1 MSDTL
6 ERLRRLQGLRPQ
18 KKTVEPELP
27 PAPMPVPAEVPRT
40 LLLGDELANAAGTC
54 YVVSSRYTLATARGS
69 HPLGALLEREPAAL
83 APHFPQ
89 FGLHRHLDFT
99 QAAFIDTETTG
110 LGGGAGIYAFMVGV
124 GTFEEVGADWAFVV
138 RQFFMRN
145 PAEEGALLVA
155 LADLLGRYAMTV
167 TFNGRAFDLPLLRTR
182 FRYNA
187 WAPDL
192 DFEAAALLNED
203 RPHLDLL
210 MPARRLWR
218 RRLQSCRLIN
228 LEQHI
233 LGLARSGDDV
243 PGHMIPQI
251 YVDYMRTG
259 NAADINRVFYHNH
272 EDIVT
277 MVSLAEA
284 LTRVL
289 GGHPDDLADEPLD
302 GDDWAALGIAHE
314 RRGELAQAEH
324 AYTHA
329 LASLTE
335 PASRA
340 DVYRRLGALQKRAQ
354 RWDDAVATW
363 QQWLSSV
370 PDGDPTPYVELAK
383 YCEWQAKDY
392 DQAAMWA
399 GWALHTVQ
407 SLPPHRRAPSQVAE
421 LEHRLQRVKGKG
433 GGMSE
438 D

>member
-6 ERLRRLQGLRPQ
+6 DRLRRLQGLRRQ
-18 KKTVEPELP
+18 KKSAEPELP
-27 PAPMPVPAEVPRT
+27 PSPVAASDTRA
-40 LLLGDELANAAGTC
+40 LLHGDVIENAAGAC
-54 YVVSSRYTLATARGS
+54 YVVTRRYGLADARGPQ
-69 HPLGALLEREPAAL
+69 PLGALLERDPDAL
-83 APHFPQ
+83 AGHFPH

-124 GTFEEVGADWAFVV
+124 GTFEADRAADGDWAFVV

-155 LADLLGRYAMTV
+155 LADLLGRYTMTV

-233 LGLARSGDDV
+233 LGLTRSGDDV
-243 PGHMIPQI
+243 PGHLIPQI

-277 MVSLAEA
+277 MVGLAEA

-289 GGHPDDLADEPLD
+289 GSAPEELREQVLD
-302 GDDWAALGIAHE
+302 GDDWAALAIAFE
-314 RRGELAQAEH
+314 KRGELAEAEH
-324 AYTHA
+324 AYGHA
-329 LASLTE
+329 LETLTA

-340 DVYRRLGALQKRAQ
+340 DVYRRLGALQKRRG

-383 YCEWQAKDY
+383 YCEWQSKDY
-392 DQAAMWA
+392 AQAAMWT

-407 SLPPHRRAPSQVAE
+407 TLPPRQRSAALIAE
-421 LEHRLQRVKGKG
+421 LEHRLARVKGKIG
-433 GGMSE
+433 